1 MLDTLAA
8 IHNRIN
14 HGRYLKQ
21 VSILHT
27 PHRHILHV
35 TQPYFMS
42 ELELLFYALCLL
54 IFLREL
60 VELTNS
66 ESPNL
71 EFARKYFTLEN
82 EIVRNVNSVS
92 AQGNDDPLS

>member
-1 MLDTLAA
+1 
-8 IHNRIN
+8 
-14 HGRYLKQ
+14 
-21 VSILHT
+21 
-27 PHRHILHV
+27 
-35 TQPYFMS
+35 MS

-71 EFARKYFTLEN
+71 DFARKYLTLEN
-82 EIVRNVNSVS
+82 KIVRNVNIASV
-92 AQGNDDPLS
+92 QDNDEPLS